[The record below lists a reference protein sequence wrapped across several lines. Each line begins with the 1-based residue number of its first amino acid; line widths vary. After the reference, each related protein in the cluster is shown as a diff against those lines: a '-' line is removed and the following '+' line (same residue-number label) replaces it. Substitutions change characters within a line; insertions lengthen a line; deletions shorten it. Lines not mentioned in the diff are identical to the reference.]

1 MNNQRLSQTQ
11 RQELKLS
18 PQQIQLMKLLQLPL
32 IELEQRI
39 KEEMEINPALE
50 DVRDNDYDDE
60 PTVDDPN
67 EEDYNE
73 EYGEEKDSEEK
84 DNGEERDNN
93 GENDDYNDD
102 EVNFSKDDEF
112 DINDYLPEED
122 RDDYSYKYQANNY
135 SDDDDL
141 YESPI
146 VNEETFQ
153 DYLNRQLAYRD
164 LTEKQLQI
172 GEYIIGNLDDNG
184 YLSRTTLNIVDD
196 LLFTMN
202 LSATEEEVKEVLAI
216 VQELDPPGIAARNL
230 QECLLIQLKRLQ
242 EENPYLNLDLSIT
255 IVNDFFEEFT
265 KKHYDKIAKKLE
277 VSNRD
282 LKAALDEI
290 LKLNPK
296 PADASSAST
305 KNIHYITPDFFIFVR
320 DGKVEL
326 SLDGRNAPELRVS
339 KSYINMLEEFSNS
352 KDSRSKQE
360 AVQFVKQKID
370 AAKWFIDA
378 INQRQTT
385 LYKTMKAIVEMQEE
399 YFITGDEAKLKP
411 MILKDVAEKV
421 GLDISTISRVANSK
435 YVQTPY
441 GTFMLKFFFSEGIK
455 NEGGEEVST
464 REIKKILKDCVE
476 NEDKAKPMTDEQLML
491 ILKEKGY
498 PIARRTVAKY
508 REQLGIPVG
517 RMRKKI

>member
-1 MNNQRLSQTQ
+1 MNNQRLTQTQ

-50 DVRDNDYDDE
+50 DVHDNDYDENE
-60 PTVDDPN
+60 PTVDEPAD
-67 EEDYNE
+67 D
-73 EYGEEKDSEEK
+73 
-84 DNGEERDNN
+84 N

-102 EVNFSKDDEF
+102 EVDFSKDDEF
-112 DINDYLPEED
+112 DINDYLSEED
-122 RDDYSYKYQANNY
+122 REDYSYKLQANNY
-135 SDDDDL
+135 SDDDDD
-141 YESPI
+141 YEAPI

-153 DYLNRQLAYRD
+153 DYLNQQLAYHD
-164 LTEKQLQI
+164 LTEDQLEI
-172 GEYIIGNLDDNG
+172 GQYIIGNLDDNG
-184 YLSRTTLNIVDD
+184 YLNRPVANIVDD
-196 LLFTMN
+196 MLFTMN
-202 LSATEEEVKEVLAI
+202 VSTTEEEVTEVLRI
-216 VQELDPPGIAARNL
+216 VQQLDPPGIAARDL

-242 EENPYLNLDLSIT
+242 EDNPFHKDYSLAMT
-255 IVNDFFEEFT
+255 IVKDFFDEFT

-296 PADASSAST
+296 PADASSSST
-305 KNIHYITPDFFIFVR
+305 KNIHYITPDFFVYVR

-339 KSYINMLEEFSNS
+339 KSYLKMLDEFSNS
-352 KDSRSKQE
+352 KDNRSKQE

-370 AAKWFIDA
+370 SAKWFIDA
-378 INQRQTT
+378 INQRQNT
-385 LYKTMKAIVEMQEE
+385 LYITMKAIVDIQEE
-399 YFITGDEAKLKP
+399 YFLTGDETQLKP
-411 MILKDVAEKV
+411 MILKDVADKV

-441 GTFMLKFFFSEGIK
+441 GTHLLKFFFSEGIT
-455 NEGGEEVST
+455 NEDGEEVST
-464 REIKKILKDCVE
+464 REIKKILKDAVE
-476 NEDKAKPMTDEQLML
+476 NEDKANPMTDEQLMFV
-491 ILKEKGY
+491 LKEKGY

>member
-1 MNNQRLSQTQ
+1 MNKQGLTQTQ
-11 RQELKLS
+11 QQELKLS

-50 DVRDNDYDDE
+50 DTHENDYEDNE
-60 PTVDDPN
+60 PIVDDT
-67 EEDYNE
+67 D
-73 EYGEEKDSEEK
+73 
-84 DNGEERDNN
+84 N

-102 EVNFSKDDEF
+102 EVNFSRDDEF

-122 RDDYSYKYQANNY
+122 QEDYSYKLQAHNY
-135 SDDDDL
+135 SDDDDP
-141 YESPI
+141 YETPI

-153 DYLNRQLAYRD
+153 DYLNQQLAYRD
-164 LTEKQLQI
+164 LSEKQLEI
-172 GEYIIGNLDDNG
+172 GQYIIGNLDDNG
-184 YLSRTTLNIVDD
+184 YLSRPIPNIVDD
-196 LLFTMN
+196 MLFSMN
-202 LSATEEEVKEVLAI
+202 VSTTEEEVTEVLLI

-242 EENPYLNLDLSIT
+242 EDNPFTDYSLSIT
-255 IVNDFFEEFT
+255 IVKDFFEEFT
-265 KKHYDKIAKKLE
+265 KKHYDRIAKKLE

-282 LKAALDEI
+282 LKTALDEI

-296 PADASSAST
+296 PADASTSGS
-305 KNIHYITPDFFIFVR
+305 KNIHYITPDFFVFVR

-326 SLDGRNAPELRVS
+326 SLDGRNAPELHVS
-339 KSYINMLEEFSNS
+339 KSYIKMLEEFSKS

-370 AAKWFIDA
+370 SAKWFIDA
-378 INQRQTT
+378 INQRQNT
-385 LYKTMKAIVEMQEE
+385 LYVTMKAIVDLQEE
-399 YFITGDEAKLKP
+399 YFLTGDETKLKP
-411 MILKDVAEKV
+411 MILKDVATKV
-421 GLDISTISRVANSK
+421 NLDISTISRVANSK

-441 GTFMLKFFFSEGIK
+441 GTFLLKFFFSEGITN
-455 NEGGEEVST
+455 NEGEEVST
-464 REIKKILKDCVE
+464 REIKKILKDAVE
-476 NEDKAKPMTDEQLML
+476 SEDKSNPMTDEQLML
-491 ILKEKGY
+491 VLKEKGY

>member
-1 MNNQRLSQTQ
+1 MPNQRLTQTQ

-50 DVRDNDYDDE
+50 DVRDNDYDDNE
-60 PTVDDPN
+60 PTVDDN
-67 EEDYNE
+67 D
-73 EYGEEKDSEEK
+73 
-84 DNGEERDNN
+84 N

-122 RDDYSYKYQANNY
+122 RDDYSYKLQANNY
-135 SDDDDL
+135 SGDDEA

-146 VNEETFQ
+146 INEETFQ
-153 DYLNRQLAYRD
+153 DYLNQQLAYHD
-164 LTEKQLQI
+164 LSDEQLEI

-184 YLSRTTLNIVDD
+184 YLSRPIPNLVDD
-196 LLFTMN
+196 MLFTMN
-202 LSATEEEVKEVLAI
+202 VTTTEEEVAKVLAI
-216 VQELDPPGIAARNL
+216 VQQLDPPGIAARDL

-242 EENPYLNLDLSIT
+242 EENPYTDYSLSIT
-255 IVNDFFEEFT
+255 IIKDFFEEFT
-265 KKHYDKIAKKLE
+265 KKHYDRIAKKLE
-277 VSNRD
+277 VSNRE
-282 LKAALDEI
+282 LKPALDTI

-296 PADASSAST
+296 PADASTSGT
-305 KNIHYITPDFFIFVR
+305 KNIHYITPDFFVFVR

-326 SLDGRNAPELRVS
+326 SLDGRNTPELHIS
-339 KSYINMLEEFSNS
+339 KSYLKMLEEFSNS
-352 KDSRSKQE
+352 KDTRSKQE

-370 AAKWFIDA
+370 SAKWFIDA
-378 INQRQTT
+378 INQRQNT
-385 LYKTMKAIVEMQEE
+385 LYVTMKAIVDIQEE
-399 YFITGDEAKLKP
+399 YFLTGDETKLKP
-411 MILKDVAEKV
+411 MILKDVADKV

-441 GTFMLKFFFSEGIK
+441 GTFLLKFFFSEGIT
-455 NEGGEEVST
+455 NEEGEEVST
-464 REIKKILKDCVE
+464 REIKKILKDSVE
-476 NEDKAKPMTDEQLML
+476 SEDKANPMTDEQLML
-491 ILKEKGY
+491 VLKEKGY

>member
-1 MNNQRLSQTQ
+1 MPNQRLTQTQ

-50 DVRDNDYDDE
+50 DTRENDYEDNE
-60 PTVDDPN
+60 PTVDDN
-67 EEDYNE
+67 EPIADEGD
-73 EYGEEKDSEEK
+73 
-84 DNGEERDNN
+84 N

-102 EVNFSKDDEF
+102 EINFSKDDEF
-112 DINDYLPEED
+112 DLKDYLPEED
-122 RDDYSYKYQANNY
+122 LDDYSYKLQTNNY
-135 SDDDDL
+135 SGDDDD
-141 YESPI
+141 YEAPI

-153 DYLNRQLAYRD
+153 DYLNQQLAYHD
-164 LTEKQLQI
+164 LTEKQLEI

-184 YLSRTTLNIVDD
+184 YLNRPVPNIVDD

-202 LSATEEEVKEVLAI
+202 LSTTEDEVKEVLAI

-230 QECLLIQLKRLQ
+230 QECLMIQLKRLQ
-242 EENPYLNLDLSIT
+242 AENPFMNLKLSMI
-255 IVNDFFEEFT
+255 IVKDFFEEFT

-277 VSNRD
+277 VSNRE

-296 PADASSAST
+296 PADASTTSQ
-305 KNIHYITPDFFIFVR
+305 KNIHYITPDFFVYVR

-326 SLDGRNAPELRVS
+326 SLDGRNAPELHIS
-339 KSYINMLEEFSNS
+339 KQYIKMLEEFSS
-352 KDSRSKQE
+352 GKDSRGKQE

-378 INQRQTT
+378 INQRQNT
-385 LYKTMKAIVEMQEE
+385 LYITMKAIVDIQEE
-399 YFITGDEAKLKP
+399 YFLTGDETKLKP
-411 MILKDVAEKV
+411 MILKDVADKV

-441 GTFMLKFFFSEGIK
+441 GTFLLKFFFSEGIT
-455 NEGGEEVST
+455 NDEGEEVST
-464 REIKKILKDCVE
+464 REIKKILKDSVE
-476 NEDKAKPMTDEQLML
+476 NEDKSNPMTDEQLML
-491 ILKEKGY
+491 VLKENGY